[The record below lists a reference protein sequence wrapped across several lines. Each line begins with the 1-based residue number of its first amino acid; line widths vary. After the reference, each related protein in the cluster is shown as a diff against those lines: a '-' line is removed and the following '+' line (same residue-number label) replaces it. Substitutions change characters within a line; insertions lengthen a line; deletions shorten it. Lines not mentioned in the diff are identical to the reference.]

1 MTRAGQAV
9 TGSSALASPVAI
21 TARLPG
27 RLPTRSPGSGT
38 RSSSAPAAAARRTAP
53 AAGQAGQI
61 RQALDDVDPRRQAYA
76 VRWPGIG
83 DLGAVTV
90 PDADAVV
97 DVLEAERLHANG
109 VHTGV
114 HQPLRA
120 LRCDIRLADQVL
132 VRSARFLPGIDQHD
146 VTAADA
152 RAGLG
157 EVAAGQPASS
167 RVGAVDNHGLA
178 EQSREV
184 ELVDARGAADD
195 VAGRVDVRAEVI
207 VQRPLTLRAVVALL
221 PAPQP
226 GEFQGLDRGV
236 ADREPAGQRNQGVV
250 CQRPGQVVDRR

>member
-1 MTRAGQAV
+1 M
-9 TGSSALASPVAI
+9 
-21 TARLPG
+21 
-27 RLPTRSPGSGT
+27 
-38 RSSSAPAAAARRTAP
+38 
-53 AAGQAGQI
+53 
-61 RQALDDVDPRRQAYA
+61 
-76 VRWPGIG
+76 RWPGIG

-109 VHTGV
+109 VHAGV

-120 LRCDIRLADQVL
+120 LRGDIRLADQVL
-132 VRSARFLPGIDQHD
+132 VGGARFLRGIDQHD

-157 EVAAGQPASS
+157 EVAAGQAASS

-178 EQSREV
+178 EQSSEV

-207 VQRPLTLRAVVALL
+207 VQRLLTLRAVVALL
-221 PAPQP
+221 QLRSQENSRALTGASPTGQA
-226 GEFQGLDRGV
+226 
-236 ADREPAGQRNQGVV
+236 QRNQGVV